1 MVAPILQG
9 PISELTRRY
18 EEAGRDARLK
28 RRKERQQE
36 GQKWRNN
43 WKELYEWLANESTP
57 EVTGPLAI
65 GMRYAPKLVAPIYL
79 GARLGTEVGK
89 AGAEGTFG
97 SGPVA
102 GLEYTPEIA
111 EYERTALRGDRVI

>member
-1 MVAPILQG
+1 MVAPILQQ
-9 PISELTRRY
+9 PISDLTRWY
-18 EEAGRDARLK
+18 EEQGRDARRK
-28 RRKERQQE
+28 RRKEREEQ

-43 WKELYEWLANESTP
+43 WKELYEWLAFESSP

-65 GMRYAPKLVAPIYL
+65 GMRLAPRLVAPIYL
-79 GARLGTEVGK
+79 GAKLGTEVGK
-89 AGAEGTFG
+89 AGADGKFG

-111 EYERTALRGDRVI
+111 EYERTALGSSRVI